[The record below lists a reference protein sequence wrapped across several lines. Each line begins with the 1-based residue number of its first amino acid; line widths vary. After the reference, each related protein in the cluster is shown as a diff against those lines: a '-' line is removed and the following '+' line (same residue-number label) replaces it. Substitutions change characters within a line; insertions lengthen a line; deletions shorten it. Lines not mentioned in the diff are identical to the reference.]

1 MELTVAGQ
9 HVHAA
14 TGGRPF
20 RPGERTAVFVH
31 GAGVDHTTW
40 NFQARHLAWRGLPVL
55 APDLPG
61 HGRSAGRPPA
71 TVAGMAAWLEA
82 MIRAAGAGAPVLIG
96 HSMGSLIA
104 LEAAAR
110 LGPRAAGLV
119 LLGTGTRMPVHP
131 DLLAAAAAGENKA
144 IDLILSWA
152 FADRGNVGGHPA
164 PGLWMKGGARRLF
177 ERGLASALGIDLKAC
192 DDYKDA
198 ERAAGRVACPAVV
211 LSGAKDRMTPPK
223 QGRDLAERISGAA
236 HRTLAGVG
244 HMPMI
249 EDPVAVTA
257 AIDDFLRTT

>member
-1 MELTVAGQ
+1 MELTVDGQ
-9 HVHAA
+9 NVYAA

-40 NFQARHLAWRGLPVL
+40 NFQARHLAWRGLSVL

-71 TVAGMAAWLEA
+71 TVADMAAWLEA
-82 MIRAAGAGAPVLIG
+82 VIGAADAGAPVLIG
-96 HSMGSLIA
+96 HSMGALVA
-104 LEAAAR
+104 LETAAR

-119 LLGTGTRMPVHP
+119 LLGAGTRMPVHP
-131 DLLAAAAAGENKA
+131 DLLAAAASGETRA

-152 FADRGNVGGHPA
+152 FAERGNVGGHPA

-177 ERGLASALGIDLKAC
+177 ERGLAGALGIDLKAC
-192 DDYKDA
+192 DDYKGA
-198 ERAAGRVACPAVV
+198 ERAAGRIVCPAVV
-211 LSGAKDRMTPPK
+211 LLGAKDRMTPPK
-223 QGRDLAERISGAA
+223 LGRDLAERITGAA

-244 HMPMI
+244 HMPTI